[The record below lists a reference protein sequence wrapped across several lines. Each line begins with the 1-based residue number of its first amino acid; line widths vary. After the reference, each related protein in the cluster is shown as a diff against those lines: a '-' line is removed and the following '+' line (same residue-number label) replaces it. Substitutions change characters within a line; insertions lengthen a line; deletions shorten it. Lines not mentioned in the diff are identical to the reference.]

1 MKNKMGFTLAEVLV
15 TLGIIG
21 IVMALTMP
29 VIIGDSK
36 QKELVAGLKKT
47 QNTLTQAVDIASSKH
62 GMLTDWGY
70 VLKDDSCVERIYSYL
85 KPNLSIVKDCG
96 LSSSGGTGCFAS
108 GWKMLNSAN
117 DSDINT
123 YGYGSNLKNFII
135 ADGTVISIGIY
146 SSSDIH
152 NKFKISDLSQLLTSE
167 STAVFTVDVNGQKGP
182 NIAGRDIFFFVLV
195 DNGVVP
201 AGIHNTS
208 DCKSDGKGLTCAA
221 KVLNEGKINY

>member
-1 MKNKMGFTLAEVLV
+1 MRNKIGFTLAEVLI

-21 IVMALTMP
+21 VVMALTMP
-29 VIIGDSK
+29 VVIGNSRE
-36 QKELVAGLKKT
+36 KEIVTGLKKA

-70 VLKDDSCVERIYSYL
+70 VLKDDSSIERIYSYL

-123 YGYGSNLKNFII
+123 YGYGSNIKNFVIS
-135 ADGTVISIGIY
+135 DGSVISIGIY

-152 NKFKISDLSQLLTSE
+152 NKFKISDSSQLLTGD
-167 STAVFTVDVNGQKGP
+167 STVVFAVDVNGKKSP
-182 NIAGRDIFFFVLV
+182 NRVGRDIFFFVLV

-201 AGIHNTS
+201 AGIHNTP